1 VAVAVAVAGVVRF
14 KIAKL
19 PFMETALAKAPHSA
33 SRLGSSVSATAAS
46 FMLAGMLTGMLAGC
60 TAGVSS
66 PAADGV
72 TGTTWSGTDSLER
85 PTVLAFESDGTVEVT
100 YFDDTFNDELD
111 TWSLDGTSISMTVFV
126 SELEGSATYTGIVD
140 TGSTEGDALASMTLE
155 AIVSGTGESFT
166 LDLVRD

>member
-1 VAVAVAVAGVVRF
+1 VRF
-14 KIAKL
+14 NIAKL

-33 SRLGSSVSATAAS
+33 SRLGSSVPATAAS
-46 FMLAGMLTGMLAGC
+46 FMLAGMLAGC

-66 PAADGV
+66 PAPDGV

-85 PTVLAFESDGTVEVT
+85 PTVLAFESDGTIEVT

-126 SELEGSATYTGIVD
+126 SESEGSATYTGIVD
-140 TGSTEGDALASMTLE
+140 TGSTEEDALASMTLE